1 MSNTIEEIRN
11 ILVSK
16 NYEVDGVK
24 GVERGMVTFTEC
36 GRSFYLFD
44 HFSHI
49 KLLVFSHVDLEYT
62 KKYIPFEVALNY
74 IKEVVS

>member
-11 ILVSK
+11 ILLSK

-24 GVERGMVTFTEC
+24 GVERGMVTFTKC
-36 GRSFYLFD
+36 DRSFYLFD

-49 KLLVFSHVDLEYT
+49 KLLVFSHSDLEYT

-74 IKEVVS
+74 IKKIIN